1 MIKDA
6 IEAMLKEDIF
16 CALIWDTEYNKF
28 IGIFTIRDFLNLFKV
43 IYEKTNDLILK
54 NYKWASIK
62 QLVSHLFQRNSIA
75 LDDLDV
81 IMEKVESNSKMNS
94 DTKSEKS
101 ENDMHIDDQADF
113 SSFDN
118 PMKSFKDFFK
128 IFEYININDYFS
140 DILPVK

>member
-1 MIKDA
+1 
-6 IEAMLKEDIF
+6 
-16 CALIWDTEYNKF
+16 
-28 IGIFTIRDFLNLFKV
+28 
-43 IYEKTNDLILK
+43 
-54 NYKWASIK
+54 
-62 QLVSHLFQRNSIA
+62 
-75 LDDLDV
+75 
-81 IMEKVESNSKMNS
+81 MEKVESNSKMNS